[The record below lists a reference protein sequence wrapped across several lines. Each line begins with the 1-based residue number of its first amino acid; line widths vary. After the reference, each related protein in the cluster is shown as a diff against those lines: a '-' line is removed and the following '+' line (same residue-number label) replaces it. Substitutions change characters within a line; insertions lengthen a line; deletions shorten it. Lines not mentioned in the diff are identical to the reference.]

1 MGNVLGAKLHGFD
14 RSLVDIVKVV
24 GAQVSTMTKRLRE
37 FTRTASSKL
46 TIEEFYLVDLEEE
59 HDPPSFHEMK
69 KKRGINFP
77 EFNEEEFQRLDS
89 EIERNIQLDKQKRR
103 NGKSSTESENDNS
116 VASNGL
122 YGLSESVVGTAMDLS
137 QYMGLPKDALASID
151 GAIDGVTD
159 VIKEALQTRIEAEN
173 SVDNAGYMPVTC
185 ESLGIDPLNPE
196 RAEVIV
202 FSVNLIICRFLTE
215 ILSIFFLLRHLA
227 HFLLVNSPSVL
238 TEQFC
243 LLRR

>member
-215 ILSIFFLLRHLA
+215 ILSIFFLL
-227 HFLLVNSPSVL
+227 
-238 TEQFC
+238 
-243 LLRR
+243 